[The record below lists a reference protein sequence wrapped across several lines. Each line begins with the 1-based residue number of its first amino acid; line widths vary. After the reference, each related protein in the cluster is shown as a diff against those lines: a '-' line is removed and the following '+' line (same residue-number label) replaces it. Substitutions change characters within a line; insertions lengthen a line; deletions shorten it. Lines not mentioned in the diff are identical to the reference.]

1 MEESRPFDRFLGGMA
16 WALFIASAGVW
27 WAQQGSL
34 PERIP
39 IRFDFRGTTDGWGD
53 RSTAL
58 ILFVGI
64 GFAMGLMALISRFLP
79 KEQMNF
85 PGKEDPE
92 IMEAMYTR
100 SRTLLNGIQLSMSL
114 LLIYIL
120 YMIWT
125 AAHEIPD
132 PLAPWSWAV
141 ILLIVGLPMALYF
154 YSYIQLKKK

>member
-1 MEESRPFDRFLGGMA
+1 MKESRPFDRVLGGMA

-27 WAQQGSL
+27 WAQQANL

-39 IRFDFRGTTDGWGD
+39 IHFDFRGTPDGWSD

-64 GFAMGLMALISRFLP
+64 GFVMGLMALISRFLP

-92 IMEAMYTR
+92 IMEAMYAR

-120 YMIWT
+120 YTIWT
-125 AAHEIPD
+125 AAQEIPD

-141 ILLIVGLPMALYF
+141 ILLIVGLPLAVYF

>member
-1 MEESRPFDRFLGGMA
+1 MQRGN
-16 WALFIASAGVW
+16 
-27 WAQQGSL
+27 L

-39 IRFDFRGTTDGWGD
+39 IHFDFRGTPDGWGA

-64 GFAMGLMALISRFLP
+64 GFVMGLMALISRYLP
-79 KEQMNF
+79 MEQMNF
-85 PGKEDPE
+85 PGKDDPE

-120 YMIWT
+120 YTIWT
-125 AAHEIPD
+125 AAQEIPD
-132 PLAPWSWAV
+132 PLAPWSWV
-141 ILLIVGLPMALYF
+141 VVLLIVGLPLAVYF

>member
-1 MEESRPFDRFLGGMA
+1 MQRGN
-16 WALFIASAGVW
+16 
-27 WAQQGSL
+27 L

-39 IRFDFRGTTDGWGD
+39 IHFDFRGTPDGWGY

-64 GFAMGLMALISRFLP
+64 GFVMGLMALISRYLP
-79 KEQMNF
+79 MEQMNF
-85 PGKEDPE
+85 PGKDDPE

-120 YMIWT
+120 YTIWT
-125 AAHEIPD
+125 AAQEIPD
-132 PLAPWSWAV
+132 PLAPWSWVV
-141 ILLIVGLPMALYF
+141 ILLIVGLPLAVYF

>member
-1 MEESRPFDRFLGGMA
+1 MQRGN
-16 WALFIASAGVW
+16 
-27 WAQQGSL
+27 L

-39 IRFDFRGTTDGWGD
+39 IHFDFRGTPDGWGD

-58 ILFVGI
+58 ILFVGV
-64 GFAMGLMALISRFLP
+64 GFVMGLMALISRYLP
-79 KEQMNF
+79 MEQMNF
-85 PGKEDPE
+85 PGKDDPE

-120 YMIWT
+120 YTIWT
-125 AAHEIPD
+125 AAQEIPD
-132 PLAPWSWAV
+132 PLAPWSWVV
-141 ILLIVGLPMALYF
+141 ILLIVGLPLAVYF

>member
-1 MEESRPFDRFLGGMA
+1 MNESRPFDRVLGVTA

-27 WAQQGSL
+27 WAQQGNL

-39 IRFDFRGTTDGWGD
+39 IRFDFGGTPNGWGD
-53 RSTAL
+53 GSTAL

-64 GFAMGLMALISRFLP
+64 GFVMGLMALISRFLP

-92 IMEAMYTR
+92 IMEAMYAR
-100 SRTLLNGIQLSMSL
+100 SRTLMNGVQLSMSL

-120 YMIWT
+120 HMIWT
-125 AAHEIPD
+125 AAQEIPD
-132 PLAPWSWAV
+132 PLAPWSWAI
-141 ILLIVGLPMALYF
+141 ILLIVGLPLAVYF
-154 YSYIQLKKK
+154 YSYIRLKKK

>member
-1 MEESRPFDRFLGGMA
+1 
-16 WALFIASAGVW
+16 
-27 WAQQGSL
+27 
-34 PERIP
+34 
-39 IRFDFRGTTDGWGD
+39 
-53 RSTAL
+53 
-58 ILFVGI
+58 
-64 GFAMGLMALISRFLP
+64 MALISRFLP

-92 IMEAMYTR
+92 IMEAMYAR

-125 AAHEIPD
+125 AAKKIPD

-141 ILLIVGLPMALYF
+141 ILLIVGLPLAVYF

>member
-1 MEESRPFDRFLGGMA
+1 MA
-16 WALFIASAGVW
+16 WALFIASAGVCW
-27 WAQQGSL
+27 LQRGNL

-39 IRFDFRGTTDGWGD
+39 IHFDFRGTPDGWGD

-64 GFAMGLMALISRFLP
+64 GFVMGLMALISRYLP
-79 KEQMNF
+79 MEQMNF
-85 PGKEDPE
+85 PGKDDPE

-120 YMIWT
+120 YTIWT
-125 AAHEIPD
+125 AAQEIPD
-132 PLAPWSWAV
+132 PLAPWSWVV
-141 ILLIVGLPMALYF
+141 ILLIVGLPLAVYF

>member
-1 MEESRPFDRFLGGMA
+1 MQRGN
-16 WALFIASAGVW
+16 
-27 WAQQGSL
+27 L

-39 IRFDFRGTTDGWGD
+39 IHFDFRGTPDGWGD

-64 GFAMGLMALISRFLP
+64 GFVMGLMALISRYLP
-79 KEQMNF
+79 MEQMNF
-85 PGKEDPE
+85 PGKDDPE

-120 YMIWT
+120 YTIWT
-125 AAHEIPD
+125 AAQEIPD
-132 PLAPWSWAV
+132 PLAPWSWVV
-141 ILLIVGLPMALYF
+141 ILLIVGLPLAVYF